1 MAHYERM
8 LTATTNLFLSRTEE
22 DLRAAVRYI
31 KLPVWMLRSKI
42 TCALICHKLHSSS
55 IALSQDVITLLDL
68 SRAIDA
74 DSAEQID
81 EDGRMAERFS
91 SALATVKRIHKNAGY
106 TRSQAQRI
114 KNEKMVAAAAM
125 LVAVCDEYYRAVCQ
139 LAWAVAEHDA
149 THAPRLSGFAAESPE
164 EACAMLDRIA
174 FG

>member
-1 MAHYERM
+1 MPAQP
-8 LTATTNLFLSRTEE
+8 LTAEQKSDAARLKAIYEAKKG
-22 DLRAAVRYI
+22 DLG
-31 KLPVWMLRSKI
+31 L
-42 TCALICHKLHSSS
+42 TQ
-55 IALSQDVITLLDL
+55 IALAALCGWESQGLLDL